1 MVQSV
6 EIAPIINWCRLCF
19 VSSGCGL
26 IVLGWF
32 RVNAKILRLNKAG
45 MPVSWLSREETA
57 TLIVK
62 DLVVWS
68 LGSTVIEMRGGYNRS
83 GTQSIL
89 RLPSI
94 VACDGKV
101 YGDRF
106 NPPLENKFLFR
117 RDKNICLYC
126 GGKFAQS
133 DLSRDHVQPLS
144 KGGIDTW
151 TNVVTSCRRC
161 NNRKADRSPEQASM
175 ELLAIPFV
183 PNQYEFLYLSNHNVL
198 ADQMEFL
205 SARFSR
211 HIKLS

>member
-1 MVQSV
+1 M
-6 EIAPIINWCRLCF
+6 
-19 VSSGCGL
+19 
-26 IVLGWF
+26 
-32 RVNAKILRLNKAG
+32 NAKILRLNKAG
-45 MPVSWLSREETA
+45 IPVSWLTREETA

-62 DLVVWS
+62 DLVIWS
-68 LGSTVIEMRGGYNRS
+68 MGETVLEIRGGFNRHGHRS
-83 GTQSIL
+83 VL

-101 YGDRF
+101 HEDAF
-106 NPPLENKFLFR
+106 DPPLENKFLFR
-117 RDKNICLYC
+117 RDKNLCLYC
-126 GGKFAQS
+126 GGQFGVS
-133 DLSRDHVQPLS
+133 ELSRDHVKPIS
-144 KGGIDTW
+144 RGGKDAW

-161 NNRKADRSPEQASM
+161 NNRKADRLPEEANM

-211 HIKLS
+211 HIKLA

>member
-1 MVQSV
+1 M
-6 EIAPIINWCRLCF
+6 
-19 VSSGCGL
+19 
-26 IVLGWF
+26 
-32 RVNAKILRLNKAG
+32 NAKILRLNKAG
-45 MPVSWLSREETA
+45 VPVSWLTREETA
-57 TLIVK
+57 TMLVK
-62 DLVVWS
+62 EQVVWS
-68 LGSTVIEMRGGYNRS
+68 LGSTVFEMRGGYNRS
-83 GTQSIL
+83 GQQSIL

-101 YGDRF
+101 HRVSFD
-106 NPPLENKFLFR
+106 PPLENKFLFR

-126 GGKFAQS
+126 GGQFAHS

-144 KGGIDTW
+144 RGGIDVW

-161 NNRKADRSPEQASM
+161 NNRKADRSPEQANM

-211 HIKLS
+211 QLQLS

>member
-1 MVQSV
+1 M
-6 EIAPIINWCRLCF
+6 L
-19 VSSGCGL
+19 
-26 IVLGWF
+26 
-32 RVNAKILRLNKAG
+32 
-45 MPVSWLSREETA
+45 
-57 TLIVK
+57 VK

-68 LGSTVIEMRGGYNRS
+68 LGSTVFEMRGGFNRR
-83 GTQSIL
+83 GKQSVL

-94 VACDGKV
+94 VACDGKLHKN
-101 YGDRF
+101 RF

-126 GGKFAQS
+126 GGQFAQS
-133 DLSRDHVQPLS
+133 DLSRDHVHPLS
-144 KGGIDTW
+144 RGGMDVW

-161 NNRKADRSPEQASM
+161 NNRKADRSPEQANM

-198 ADQMEFL
+198 ADQMDFL

-211 HIKLS
+211 HIQLS

>member
-1 MVQSV
+1 M
-6 EIAPIINWCRLCF
+6 
-19 VSSGCGL
+19 
-26 IVLGWF
+26 
-32 RVNAKILRLNKAG
+32 NAKILRLNKAG
-45 MPVSWLSREETA
+45 IPVCWLTREETA
-57 TLIVK
+57 TLLVK
-62 DLVVWS
+62 ELVVWT
-68 LGSTVIEMRGGYNRS
+68 LGDTVMEIRGGFNHQ
-83 GTQSIL
+83 GKQTVL
-89 RLPSI
+89 KLPSI

-101 YGDRF
+101 HTDNF
-106 NPPLENKFLFR
+106 DPPLENKFLFR

-126 GGKFAQS
+126 GGEFGVH
-133 DLSRDHVQPLS
+133 DLSRDHVQPIS
-144 KGGIDTW
+144 RGGRDEW

-161 NNRKADRSPEQASM
+161 NNRKADRSPEQAHM

>member
-1 MVQSV
+1 M
-6 EIAPIINWCRLCF
+6 
-19 VSSGCGL
+19 
-26 IVLGWF
+26 
-32 RVNAKILRLNKAG
+32 NAKILRLNKAG
-45 MPVSWLSREETA
+45 IPVCWLTREETA
-57 TLIVK
+57 TLLVK
-62 DLVVWS
+62 DLVVWT
-68 LGSTVIEMRGGYNRS
+68 LGDTVMEIRGGFNHQ
-83 GTQSIL
+83 GKQTVL
-89 RLPSI
+89 KLPSI

-101 YGDRF
+101 HTDNF

-126 GGKFAQS
+126 GGEFGVP
-133 DLSRDHVQPLS
+133 DLSRDHVKPIS
-144 KGGIDTW
+144 RGGRDEW

-161 NNRKADRSPEQASM
+161 NNRKADRSPEQAHM